1 MLPKKIMFEPVGKR
15 RLLSKLVESQ
25 IEEAIRSKAILPGEK
40 LSSEQ
45 ELCNQFKV
53 SRTALREALRMLA
66 ARGLIVIMK
75 GKGIYVQNISAET
88 VTDPI
93 YLYLQMQSNSNYI
106 LDVIHARQ
114 IIEPPIAALAALY
127 HTEEDA
133 ERLKKDQIEFISS
146 VGNDQDLSRLDM
158 QFHLDIAKASE
169 NLLIPLLLEP
179 IHRLAPRIR
188 SSVYA
193 TVIDARQL
201 AIEWHEKILN
211 AILNRDAENARLAMV
226 RHLEIAEQHDKQII
240 QQQKHNEIIQ
250 NVVQ

>member
-1 MLPKKIMFEPVGKR
+1 MFEPVGKR

-25 IEEAIRSKAILPGEK
+25 IEEAIRSKAVLPGEK

-45 ELCNQFKV
+45 ELCEQFKV

-93 YLYLQMQSNSNYI
+93 YLYLQMQSESNYV

-133 ERLKKDQIEFISS
+133 ERLRRDHHEYMSS
-146 VGNDQDLSRLDM
+146 VGDDQELSRLDM
-158 QFHLDIAKASE
+158 LFHLDIAKASE

-179 IHRLAPRIR
+179 IHRLAPRIK

-193 TVIDARQL
+193 TVVDARKL
-201 AIEWHEKILN
+201 ASEWHEHILN
-211 AILNRDAENARLAMV
+211 AILERDADRARIAMI
-226 RHLEIAEQHDKQII
+226 RHLEIAEQHDKQIL
-240 QQQKHNEIIQ
+240 QQQTDADVIMK
-250 NVVQ
+250 VV

>member
-1 MLPKKIMFEPVGKR
+1 MFQPVGKR
-15 RLLSKLVESQ
+15 RTLSTLVESQ
-25 IEEAIRSKAILPGEK
+25 IEQAIRSKAVLPGEK

-93 YLYLQMQSNSNYI
+93 YLYLQMQHESNYI

-114 IIEPPIAALAALY
+114 IIEPPIAASAALF

-133 ERLKKDQIEFISS
+133 VRLRKDL
-146 VGNDQDLSRLDM
+146 NDLKSNEGDYKELSRLDM
-158 QFHLDIAKASE
+158 LFHLDIAKASE
-169 NLLIPLLLEP
+169 NPLVPLLLEP
-179 IHRLAPRIR
+179 IHRLAPRIK

-193 TVIDARQL
+193 TIVDAKQS
-201 AIEWHEKILN
+201 AVEWHGKILT
-211 AILNRDAENARLAMV
+211 AILNRDPEGARLAMI
-226 RHLEIAEQHDKQII
+226 RHLEIAEKHDRQLV
-240 QQQKHNEIIQ
+240 QQQHHDAIAEE
-250 NVVQ
+250 VV

>member
-1 MLPKKIMFEPVGKR
+1 MFEPVGKR

-25 IEEAIRSKAILPGEK
+25 IEEAIRSKVVLPGEK

-45 ELCNQFKV
+45 ELCKQFKV

-75 GKGIYVQNISAET
+75 GKGIYVQSISAET

-93 YLYLQMQSNSNYI
+93 YLYLQMQSETNFV

-133 ERLKKDQIEFISS
+133 ERLKKDHLEFMSS
-146 VGNDQDLSRLDM
+146 AGDDQELSRLDM
-158 QFHLDIAKASE
+158 LFHLDIAKASE

-179 IHRLAPRIR
+179 IHRLAPRIK

-193 TVIDARQL
+193 TVVDARQL
-201 AIEWHEKILN
+201 AAEWHEKILN
-211 AILNRDAENARLAMV
+211 AILNRDAEGARLAMI
-226 RHLEIAEQHDKQII
+226 RHLEVV
-240 QQQKHNEIIQ
+240 QQQKHDELLEK
-250 NVVQ
+250 VV

>member
-1 MLPKKIMFEPVGKR
+1 MFEPVGKR
-15 RLLSKLVESQ
+15 RLLSKMVESQ
-25 IEEAIRSKAILPGEK
+25 IEEAIRSKAVLPGEK

-66 ARGLIVIMK
+66 ARGLVVVMK

-93 YLYLQMQSNSNYI
+93 YLYLQMQSESNYI

-133 ERLKKDQIEFISS
+133 ERLKKDQSELISS
-146 VGNDQDLSRLDM
+146 MGNDQELSRLDM
-158 QFHLDIAKASE
+158 MFHLDIAKASE

-179 IHRLAPRIR
+179 LHRLAPRIR

-193 TVIDARQL
+193 SVIDARQL
-201 AIEWHEKILN
+201 AAEWHENILN
-211 AILNRDAENARLAMV
+211 AILNRDADGARLAMI

-240 QQQKHNEIIQ
+240 QQQRHDKLLEK
-250 NVVQ
+250 VV

>member
-1 MLPKKIMFEPVGKR
+1 MFEPVGKR

-25 IEEAIRSKAILPGEK
+25 IEEAIRSKVVLPGQK

-45 ELCNQFKV
+45 ELCKQFKV

-66 ARGLIVIMK
+66 ARGLVVVMK

-93 YLYLQMQSNSNYI
+93 YLYLQMQSESNYI

-133 ERLKKDQIEFISS
+133 ERLKKDL
-146 VGNDQDLSRLDM
+146 NDLDTTDGDYEELSRLDM
-158 QFHLDIAKASE
+158 LFHLDIAKASE

-179 IHRLAPRIR
+179 IHRLAPRIK

-193 TVIDARQL
+193 TVVDARQL
-201 AIEWHEKILN
+201 AAEWHKKILD
-211 AILNRDAENARLAMV
+211 AILNRDAENARLAMI
-226 RHLEIAEQHDKQII
+226 RHLEIAEQHDKQIV
-240 QQQKHNEIIQ
+240 QQQNHDKLLEK
-250 NVVQ
+250 VV

>member
-1 MLPKKIMFEPVGKR
+1 MFEPVGKR

-25 IEEAIRSKAILPGEK
+25 IEEAIRSKVVLPGQK

-45 ELCNQFKV
+45 ELCKQFKV

-66 ARGLIVIMK
+66 ARGLVVVMK

-93 YLYLQMQSNSNYI
+93 YLYLQMQSESNYI

-133 ERLKKDQIEFISS
+133 ERLKKDL
-146 VGNDQDLSRLDM
+146 NDLDTTDGDYEELSRLDM
-158 QFHLDIAKASE
+158 LFHLDIAKASE

-179 IHRLAPRIR
+179 IHRLAPRIK

-193 TVIDARQL
+193 TVVDARQL
-201 AIEWHEKILN
+201 AAEWHKKILD
-211 AILNRDAENARLAMV
+211 AILNRDAENARLAMI
-226 RHLEIAEQHDKQII
+226 RHLEIAEQHDKQIV
-240 QQQKHNEIIQ
+240 QQQKHDELIKKI
-250 NVVQ
+250 V

>member
-1 MLPKKIMFEPVGKR
+1 MFEPVGKR

-25 IEEAIRSKAILPGEK
+25 IEEAIRSKVVLPGEK

-45 ELCNQFKV
+45 ELCKQFKV

-66 ARGLIVIMK
+66 ARGLVVVMK

-93 YLYLQMQSNSNYI
+93 YLYLQMQSESNYI

-133 ERLKKDQIEFISS
+133 ERLKKDL
-146 VGNDQDLSRLDM
+146 NDLDTTDGDYEELSRLDM
-158 QFHLDIAKASE
+158 LFHLDIAKASE

-179 IHRLAPRIR
+179 IHRLAPRIK

-193 TVIDARQL
+193 TVVDARQL
-201 AIEWHEKILN
+201 AAEWHKKILD
-211 AILNRDAENARLAMV
+211 AILNRDAENARLAMI
-226 RHLEIAEQHDKQII
+226 RHLEIAEQHDKQIV
-240 QQQKHNEIIQ
+240 QQQNHDKLLEK
-250 NVVQ
+250 VV

>member
-1 MLPKKIMFEPVGKR
+1 MFQPVGKT

-25 IEEAIRSKAILPGEK
+25 IEEAIRTKVVLPGEK

-45 ELCNQFKV
+45 ELCTQFKV

-93 YLYLQMQSNSNYI
+93 YLYLQMQRESNYI

-114 IIEPPIAALAALY
+114 IIEPPIAASAALY

-133 ERLKKDQIEFISS
+133 KRLQKDL
-146 VGNDQDLSRLDM
+146 NDLKEYDGDYKELSRLDM
-158 QFHLDIAKASE
+158 LFHLDIARASE
-169 NLLIPLLLEP
+169 NPLVPLLLEP
-179 IHRLAPRIR
+179 IHRLAPRIK

-193 TVIDARQL
+193 TVIDAKQL
-201 AIEWHEKILN
+201 AVEWHEKILT
-211 AILNRDAENARLAMV
+211 AILNRDAENARLAMI
-226 RHLEIAEQHDKQII
+226 RHLEIAEQHDKQIV
-240 QQQKHNEIIQ
+240 QQQKRDELLNK
-250 NVVQ
+250 VV

>member
-1 MLPKKIMFEPVGKR
+1 MFEPVGKR
-15 RLLSKLVESQ
+15 KLLSKMVESQ
-25 IEEAIRSKAILPGEK
+25 IEEAIRSKSVLPGEK

-45 ELCNQFKV
+45 ELCEQFKV

-66 ARGLIVIMK
+66 ARGLVVVMK

-93 YLYLQMQSNSNYI
+93 YLYLQMQSESNYI

-133 ERLKKDQIEFISS
+133 ERLKKDL
-146 VGNDQDLSRLDM
+146 NDLKTTNGDYKELSRLDM
-158 QFHLDIAKASE
+158 LFHLDIAKASE

-179 IHRLAPRIR
+179 IHRLAPRIK

-193 TVIDARQL
+193 TIIDAKKI
-201 AIEWHEKILN
+201 AVEWHEKILT

-226 RHLEIAEQHDKQII
+226 RHLEIAEQHDKQILI
-240 QQQKHNEIIQ
+240 KQEKENSIRKTG
-250 NVVQ
+250 

>member
-1 MLPKKIMFEPVGKR
+1 MFEPVGKT

-25 IEEAIRSKAILPGEK
+25 IEEAIRSKAVLPGEK

-45 ELCNQFKV
+45 ELCKQFNV

-66 ARGLIVIMK
+66 ARGLVVIMK

-93 YLYLQMQSNSNYI
+93 YLYLQMQSDSNYI

-127 HTEEDA
+127 HTQADA
-133 ERLKKDQIEFISS
+133 ERLKNDQSAFIASG
-146 VGNDQDLSRLDM
+146 GNDQDLSRLDM
-158 QFHLDIAKASE
+158 NFHLDIAKASE
-169 NLLIPLLLEP
+169 NLLVPLLLEP
-179 IHRLAPRIR
+179 LHRLAPRIR

-193 TVIDARQL
+193 TVTDAKKL
-201 AIEWHEKILN
+201 AVEWHENILT
-211 AILNRDAENARLAMV
+211 AILDRNAENARLAMV
-226 RHLEIAEQHDKQII
+226 RHLEIAEQHDQQII
-240 QQQKHNEIIQ
+240 HSQKHDEKRK
-250 NVVQ
+250 